1 MKKSQWATELAMVIG
16 IMMGVLVVFVI
27 AVFSR
32 YYEFARLETNRNLQ
46 DVASYIEREI
56 NFAIKSEPG
65 YNRSFWLPSNIAGL
79 DYNISVDNNPE
90 DDFSV
95 IKIWYENG
103 QGSPITIPFD
113 FKVLAEKDI
122 IPVGSNKI
130 NKSISDSGII
140 QINDPE
146 ELYE

>member
-1 MKKSQWATELAMVIG
+1 MKKSQSATELAMVIG
-16 IMMGVLVVFVI
+16 IMMSVLVVFVI

-46 DVASYIEREI
+46 DVASYIESEI

-79 DYNISVDNNPE
+79 GYEISVDNPE

-103 QGSPITIPFD
+103 QGSPVTIPFD
-113 FKVLAEKDI
+113 FKVLAEDNI
-122 IPVGSNKI
+122 IPTGLNKV
-130 NKSISDSGII
+130 NKSVSHNSII
-140 QINDPE
+140 QINTPVLDE
-146 ELYE
+146 

>member
-1 MKKSQWATELAMVIG
+1 MKKSQSATELAMVIG
-16 IMMGVLVVFVI
+16 IMMSVLVVFVI

-46 DVASYIEREI
+46 DVASYIESEI

-79 DYNISVDNNPE
+79 GYEISVDNPE

-95 IKIWYENG
+95 IKIQYENG

-113 FKVLAEKDI
+113 FKVLAENNI
-122 IPVGSNKI
+122 IPTGLNKV
-130 NKSISDSGII
+130 NKSVSHNSII
-140 QINDPE
+140 QINTPVLDE
-146 ELYE
+146 